1 MEGKIVIYNKVP
13 IYTTSEYE
21 YTYII
26 RKGGRVLSQDE
37 LVEYGIA
44 GYEKYVTPL
53 NTIVRDDGTV
63 VFTQPSLDEI
73 MDGPRKG
80 KLEDFDNA
88 MNEIDQKMHR
98 SISDL
103 LYALINPSAISENSE
118 DALSLENSKNI
129 FVQARALQ
137 EENRTL
143 REKVLTAQT
152 IDELSKLSPKTVEDM
167 SIIQ

>member
-1 MEGKIVIYNKVP
+1 
-13 IYTTSEYE
+13 
-21 YTYII
+21 
-26 RKGGRVLSQDE
+26 
-37 LVEYGIA
+37 
-44 GYEKYVTPL
+44 
-53 NTIVRDDGTV
+53 
-63 VFTQPSLDEI
+63 
-73 MDGPRKG
+73 
-80 KLEDFDNA
+80 
-88 MNEIDQKMHR
+88 MHR